1 MDVSNNGTEIAK
13 EQMMEE
19 IDLRELLKTIQKRS
33 RLIIAGTLLC
43 ALTMGLISFFILP
56 PVYETE
62 TLLMVTQ
69 ATEKLQNVQ
78 NLQGEGLEEVVSS
91 VSRLPVWTMSTY
103 LGQIKSEALMK
114 RIITKLELNPELYT
128 PGSLARMIDA
138 SVVKDSNLI
147 EVKVKNNDPV
157 LASRI
162 ANTLSE
168 EYLQLMTEKNQEQ
181 MSRSMSFLNEQ
192 KEITEGQLEKAL
204 EELKKVQGQPRN
216 VAVLE
221 AEFSSMLGEKKEL
234 TSRLQAVQVEIQQ
247 LNSGINKL
255 EQEISGISEYSYVE
269 EWDEEAQ
276 TVITVKEKNTVYMS
290 LAQSL
295 AEKRAELAGKQGEE
309 AGLQAAMASLAGNLE
324 NLQAELAE
332 KRLEEEK
339 LVREVERLKKTAE
352 TLAEKTTETQIA
364 KSINLGDTSVIV
376 ISAAS
381 VPLYPVKPNKKLN
394 IAVAF
399 VLGLMVFTMLAFII
413 EYLDNTLKTP
423 DDVTRELELPVL
435 GVIPA
440 ATAKDSR

>member
-1 MDVSNNGTEIAK
+1 MAK
-13 EQMMEE
+13 EQMVEE
-19 IDLRELLKTIQKRS
+19 IDLRELLKTVQKRS

-56 PVYETE
+56 PVYEAE

-78 NLQGEGLEEVVSS
+78 NLREEGLEEVVGS
-91 VSRLPVWTMSTY
+91 VSRLPVWTMNTY

-114 RIITKLELNPELYT
+114 RIIAELELNPELYT
-128 PGSLARMIDA
+128 PVSLARMIDA

-147 EVKVKNNDPV
+147 EVKVRNSDPV

-168 EYLQLMTEKNQEQ
+168 EYLRLMTEKNQEQ

-204 EELKKVQGQPRN
+204 EELKEVQGQPRN

-221 AEFSSMLGEKKEL
+221 AEFSSMLEEKKEL

-247 LNSGINKL
+247 LDSGINKL
-255 EQEISGISEYSYVE
+255 EQELSGISEYIYVE
-269 EWDEEAQ
+269 KWDEEAQ
-276 TVITVKEKNTVYMS
+276 AVTTVKERNTLYVS

-295 AEKRAELAGKQGEE
+295 AEKKAELAEKQGEE
-309 AGLQAAMASLAGNLE
+309 AGLQAAMASLTGNLE

-376 ISAAS
+376 VSASS

-399 VLGLMVFTMLAFII
+399 VLGLMVFTMLAFVI

>member
-1 MDVSNNGTEIAK
+1 VNVSNNGTEIAK

-19 IDLRELLKTIQKRS
+19 IDLRELLNTVQKRS

-43 ALTMGLISFFILP
+43 ALTMALISYFILP
-56 PVYETE
+56 PVYEAE

-69 ATEKLQNVQ
+69 ATEKLQSVQ
-78 NLQGEGLEEVVSS
+78 DLQGEGLEEVVGS

-103 LGQIKSEALMK
+103 LGQIKSEALTK
-114 RIITKLELNPELYT
+114 RVIAKLELNPELYT
-128 PGSLARMIDA
+128 PVSLARMVDA

-147 EVKVKNNDPV
+147 EVKVRNSDPV

-192 KEITEGQLEKAL
+192 KEITEGHLGKAL

-221 AEFSSMLGEKKEL
+221 AEFSSMLEEKKEL
-234 TSRLQAVQVEIQQ
+234 ASRLQAVQVEIQQ
-247 LNSGINKL
+247 LNSEINRL
-255 EQEISGISEYSYVE
+255 EQEISGISEYTYVE

-276 TVITVKEKNTVYMS
+276 AGATVKEKNTVYMS

-440 ATAKDSR
+440 ATADKIK